1 MSATSFRAAE
11 LSPPIEPP
19 GAARRGERSA
29 VWSRGVVVDVLLF
42 LFCVS
47 MLYLM
52 HIEQGQETIPYH
64 FLFLSVTIVY
74 GFRVWPLTPTI
85 VVVIAVT
92 ATTGAL
98 MIISERA
105 GHIEKAELWEVPL
118 MPALLTAMVWHARR
132 RAVAQRQVQKM
143 ADQRRASLERE
154 REFFRDTSHAIRT
167 PVTIARGHLELLEP
181 ALDTSLAREDLVV
194 AMRQLDRM
202 SMLSNRLLAIAQ
214 LDAGMGLRGTLVD
227 LGDFLED
234 VGRNWSA
241 SADRR
246 WTVDPV
252 GAAVVEADLE
262 WLALAVDAVIEN
274 AVRFTGPADTIV
286 LSCASTRTS
295 CTILVADSGP
305 GIGRDDLA
313 HVFDRFW
320 HRRPPSGDM
329 GSGLGLAMT
338 KAIIQAHGG
347 DVTASNGPSGGAVFA
362 LQLPRPGV

>member
-11 LSPPIEPP
+11 VSAPPVQVA
-19 GAARRGERSA
+19 GGVHGERSA
-29 VWSRGVVVDVLLF
+29 VWSRGTIVDVLLF

-74 GFRVWPLTPTI
+74 GFRVWPLVPTI
-85 VVVIAVT
+85 VVVVAVT
-92 ATTGAL
+92 TTTGAL
-98 MIISERA
+98 MVISEQA
-105 GHIEKAELWEVPL
+105 GYIEKAELWEVPL

-143 ADQRRASLERE
+143 ADARRASLERE

-181 ALDTSLAREDLVV
+181 ALETQLAREDLVV
-194 AMRQLDRM
+194 ALRQLDRM

-214 LDAGMGLRGTLVD
+214 LDAGMGLRTAPVD
-227 LGDFLED
+227 VGDVVGEA
-234 VGRNWSA
+234 GRNWSS

-246 WTVDPV
+246 WVVDPV
-252 GAAVVEADLE
+252 GSAIVYADAE
-262 WLALAVDAVIEN
+262 WLGLAVDAVIEN
-274 AVRFTGPADTIV
+274 AVRFTAPGDRIV
-286 LSCASTRTS
+286 LSCASTRTTS
-295 CTILVADSGP
+295 TILVADSGP
-305 GIGRDDLA
+305 GIAPADLPF
-313 HVFDRFW
+313 VFDRFW
-320 HRRPPSGDM
+320 HRRPPAGDM

-338 KAIIQAHGG
+338 KAIAQAHDG
-347 DVTASNGPSGGAVFA
+347 DVTAANGPSGGAVFA
-362 LQLPRPGV
+362 IQLPRAAD